1 MHRPPRRAI
10 APDDERSLRSER
22 NHKAENKV
30 MELADETA
38 GVWYVANYESA
49 IRNVFKIASN
59 TNMCLTLPCRS
70 ALDSENSATSSVGCR

>member
-1 MHRPPRRAI
+1 MIAPRRAI

-38 GVWYVANYESA
+38 GVWYVANYEFCHVA
-49 IRNVFKIASN
+49 
-59 TNMCLTLPCRS
+59 
-70 ALDSENSATSSVGCR
+70 ALWILRILQPPL